1 MNKCDKSEYQLFD
14 SMIRFIKNGVLLLR
28 EPQVLLNSKNEN
40 LLIVSLLYHRL
51 VIATNFPYLDFHDA
65 I

>member
-1 MNKCDKSEYQLFD
+1 IKVESTPINHI
-14 SMIRFIKNGVLLLR
+14 IRHLIKLGVLLLR
-28 EPQVLLNSKNEN
+28 ESQVLLNSKNEN

>member
-1 MNKCDKSEYQLFD
+1 MRLKQALNFLLYF
-14 SMIRFIKNGVLLLR
+14 GVLLVR
-28 EPQVLLNSKNEN
+28 ESQVLLNSKNEN

>member
-1 MNKCDKSEYQLFD
+1 MRLKQALNFLLYF
-14 SMIRFIKNGVLLLR
+14 GVLLVR